1 MVRNYGSNRKK
12 DTSNI
17 RQTEPSPI
25 VFSTYTNYKLWTKK
39 DLVILDKTIRPE
51 KYHFDLSIH
60 MCNFTF
66 LHNSSQNKPLI
77 SNFVHQS
84 EV

>member
-1 MVRNYGSNRKK
+1 MLQHVAKNKLVLTLWFESSNRKK

-51 KYHFDLSIH
+51 KYHFDLGG
-60 MCNFTF
+60 
-66 LHNSSQNKPLI
+66 
-77 SNFVHQS
+77 V
-84 EV
+84 